1 MCRPKAR
8 RLRYCCDRSFKCIY
22 KSIRNGETDA
32 RSGNVINRVAKNQT
46 ISILFGS
53 YSSLVII
60 MTGKHFS
67 TRVLVQRYPLRSLS
81 GPREPCHS
89 FTRPCSLG
97 TAPSRAPLRRRFH
110 RYRGLTCAWREV
122 PALCSRS
129 TDI

>member
-32 RSGNVINRVAKNQT
+32 RSVNVINRVAKNQT

-81 GPREPCHS
+81 GPRKPCHS
-89 FTRPCSLG
+89 FARPTVFTWHRSL
-97 TAPSRAPLRRRFH
+97 ARAPPAPFPSLPQPDVRVARSA
-110 RYRGLTCAWREV
+110 CA
-122 PALCSRS
+122 LF
-129 TDI
+129 

>member
-22 KSIRNGETDA
+22 KSICNGETDA
-32 RSGNVINRVAKNQT
+32 RSVNVINRVAKNQT

-89 FTRPCSLG
+89 FTRPTVFTWHRSL
-97 TAPSRAPLRRRFH
+97 ARAPPAPFPSLPRPDVRVARSA
-110 RYRGLTCAWREV
+110 CA
-122 PALCSRS
+122 LF
-129 TDI
+129 